1 MKKALIYI
9 FVVITA
15 SVVHAQNPTL
25 SPFVISPGGNYASNG
40 GISLSATIGELAA
53 IETFINSPNNI
64 ILTQGFQQSND
75 SIILG
80 LLDIE
85 KGSIGYFCV
94 YPVPCKVVESYG
106 YEFPESGQVEVNL
119 YNISGKKMDYYLNET
134 YFFGKLIH
142 SFDCSSFPSGNYIL
156 TIRLTNTFG
165 KQYTLSKNIQFLT
178 K

>member
-75 SIILG
+75 SIIRQTDSQFRLF
-80 LLDIE
+80 
-85 KGSIGYFCV
+85 K
-94 YPVPCKVVESYG
+94 
-106 YEFPESGQVEVNL
+106 FPIWQL
-119 YNISGKKMDYYLNET
+119 YTDHPLN
-134 YFFGKLIH
+134 
-142 SFDCSSFPSGNYIL
+142 
-156 TIRLTNTFG
+156 
-165 KQYTLSKNIQFLT
+165 
-178 K
+178 